1 MKAIVPQKKVIQ
13 GEEIK
18 PVFNRE
24 GKRRLRKN
32 KQYKIAYDMLRDA
45 AMKEMMTEM
54 EEKANGYNTD
64 ETNR

>member
-1 MKAIVPQKKVIQ
+1 MKVIVPKKKTIQ
-13 GEEIK
+13 GETTM
-18 PVFNRE
+18 PVYNRE